1 MAIGCLSRRH
11 SWAVAG
17 ACPSTLIHPL
27 LTRRVEV
34 SRCDAVAASGSG
46 LPACPSAMGH
56 PPDVLHESAA
66 ERGERLGKPLH
77 HAGYRGALGM
87 ARSIG
92 G

>member
-34 SRCDAVAASGSG
+34 SRCDAVEATGSG

-56 PPDVLHESAA
+56 PHDALHDSGV
-66 ERGERLGKPLH
+66 ERGERLGK
-77 HAGYRGALGM
+77 AVCTVRARGVFGM